1 MYKKHYQYYMVFS
14 PKYLQWFTIICQLRD
29 VIIRPNL
36 AITNR
41 NKIIMNRQL
50 LIHPIKLIISNI
62 TTYYEISAHFGS
74 FFGKHILP
82 EISAFLDNSIISF

>member
-1 MYKKHYQYYMVFS
+1 MVS
-14 PKYLQWFTIICQLRD
+14 LGQLRD

-41 NKIIMNRQL
+41 NKIIMDRQL
-50 LIHPIKLIISNI
+50 VIHTMKLIISNI

-74 FFGKHILP
+74 FFSKHILP
-82 EISAFLDNSIISF
+82 AISAFLDNSIISF

>member
-1 MYKKHYQYYMVFS
+1 MRMYKKHYQYYMVFS
-14 PKYLQWFTIICQLRD
+14 PKYLQWFTIS
-29 VIIRPNL
+29 L

-41 NKIIMNRQL
+41 NKIIMDRQL
-50 LIHPIKLIISNI
+50 VIHIIKLIISII

-82 EISAFLDNSIISF
+82 EISAFLDNSMI